1 MTLLFHVCKHE
12 KKIVFEV
19 PRPKRQ
25 GCKDQG
31 QNSQLMWTKTF
42 NVAIQG
48 VFETTFVLGTPMAT
62 LLGGWLVLD
71 HKKEWNAINQHT

>member
-1 MTLLFHVCKHE
+1 MYDFCKKNILKF
-12 KKIVFEV
+12 KKKYSVNEI
-19 PRPKRQ
+19 
-25 GCKDQG
+25 KD
-31 QNSQLMWTKTF
+31 

-62 LLGGWLVLD
+62 LLGGWLVLN